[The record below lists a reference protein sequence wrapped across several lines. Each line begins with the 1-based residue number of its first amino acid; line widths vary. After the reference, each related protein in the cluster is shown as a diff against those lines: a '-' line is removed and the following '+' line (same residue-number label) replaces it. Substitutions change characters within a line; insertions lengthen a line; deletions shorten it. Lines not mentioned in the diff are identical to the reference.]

1 MKKLLLSCCAL
12 AFLAPAAA
20 FACPPEG
27 RGMPMMEK
35 VDTDKD
41 GSISMAEAD
50 AAAKTHF
57 EAMDENKDGSLSLA
71 EFDKAPRP
79 HGMDGKEG
87 AGQGKKG
94 PDSDRGQMRGDM
106 RGEGLGM
113 MREKRFESM
122 DADKDGKVSQAE
134 FLAGAK
140 KRHEWMDTNKDGTI
154 SKEEMQARREKMKE
168 KRQDRKGQGG
178 PMGDWDDAPQSAPE
192 TKAPALNE

>member
-50 AAAKTHF
+50 AAAKARF
-57 EAMDENKDGSLSLA
+57 EAMDENKDGSLSPS

-79 HGMDGKEG
+79 DGMNGKEG
-87 AGQGKKG
+87 AGQGRKA
-94 PDSDRGQMRGDM
+94 PDSGRGPM
-106 RGEGLGM
+106 RGEGRGM

-122 DADKDGKVSQAE
+122 DADKDGKVSEAE

-140 KRHEWMDTNKDGTI
+140 KRHEWMDTNKDGKI
-154 SKEEMQARREKMKE
+154 SKDEMQARREKMKE
-168 KRQDRKGQGG
+168 KWQDRKGRGG
-178 PMGDWDDAPQSAPE
+178 PMGGMGDTEDGSQGAPE
-192 TKAPALNE
+192 KKPAPLNE